1 MGYYLRYISTDV
13 DPLDLA
19 VLMQGLREIDAG
31 LEIRR
36 SSDREMGQDGELYC
50 GDELYAQIEV
60 SLPGDG
66 LFDEELDE
74 LRERSESIE
83 PEQDR
88 ERVGEVLGNARAIVA
103 VRVLWGG
110 RASEATLERFDVLWD
125 FLFDNWSGLLQ
136 DDGGG
141 YHDRSGR
148 FIEETD

>member
-1 MGYYLRYISTDV
+1 MGYYLRYISNDV

-50 GDELYAQIEV
+50 GDELYAEIEV

-74 LRERSESIE
+74 CTCCGADE
-83 PEQDR
+83 PR
-88 ERVGEVLGNARAIVA
+88 R
-103 VRVLWGG
+103 
-110 RASEATLERFDVLWD
+110 
-125 FLFDNWSGLLQ
+125 
-136 DDGGG
+136 
-141 YHDRSGR
+141 
-148 FIEETD
+148 